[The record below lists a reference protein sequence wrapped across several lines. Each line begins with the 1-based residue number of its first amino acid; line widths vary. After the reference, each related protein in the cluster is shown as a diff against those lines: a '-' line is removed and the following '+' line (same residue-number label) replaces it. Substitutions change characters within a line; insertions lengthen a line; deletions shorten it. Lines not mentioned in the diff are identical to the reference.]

1 MTAQKRGQ
9 KHDSLRFRT
18 FISLEIIKVS
28 EMMINMKSDLQA
40 GPGCRASVCVLCPCL
55 NSAPDT
61 GRVQPRPP
69 PATQLLDS
77 SHINREKVEPSVGIL
92 FIFKNIA
99 IICPGLGL
107 AAGGGDVDTAACW
120 KLHHCTS
127 PAAAAGPRLLC
138 CNRNHIMLQCCSV
151 TPGM

>member
-1 MTAQKRGQ
+1 M
-9 KHDSLRFRT
+9 
-18 FISLEIIKVS
+18 
-28 EMMINMKSDLQA
+28 
-40 GPGCRASVCVLCPCL
+40 CPCL
-55 NSAPDT
+55 NRAPDP
-61 GRVQPRPP
+61 GRVQPWPP

-120 KLHHCTS
+120 KLHCEYARS
-127 PAAAAGPRLLC
+127 AVLLNSC
-138 CNRNHIMLQCCSV
+138 QYDVIHGSIKNYVNYVHMITIVIVYFRPIFTTMSS
-151 TPGM
+151 